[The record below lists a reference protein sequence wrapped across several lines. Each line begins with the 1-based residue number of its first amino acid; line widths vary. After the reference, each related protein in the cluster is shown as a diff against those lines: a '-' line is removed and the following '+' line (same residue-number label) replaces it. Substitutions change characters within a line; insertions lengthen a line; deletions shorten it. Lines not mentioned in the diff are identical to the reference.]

1 MIQFFRRIRKKLLS
15 ENKFTK
21 YSIYAIGE
29 ILLVM
34 IGILLAFQVNKWNDK
49 SKTRVLEQDLLI
61 EVQNSLRKDLND
73 VNENIK
79 SNKRRDLS
87 RQIIIDW
94 IESNDEYND
103 TLSTHL
109 RESLTSTYFAAYQG
123 PYETLKQ
130 IGMRNIS
137 NDSLRNQISKLY
149 NITYPHYLR
158 FDANQEMMFKEH
170 LIPKSIKYLD
180 ELNYIKPMVINEIS
194 KLRADKEYLSTF
206 KTFKH
211 FGEILLY
218 VGMIPTKN
226 EIEMTLKM
234 IENELNK

>member
-1 MIQFFRRIRKKLLS
+1 MVQFFRRIRKKLLS

-21 YSIYAIGE
+21 YLIYAVGE

-34 IGILLAFQVNKWNDK
+34 IGILLAFQVNKWNDE
-49 SKTRVLEQDLLI
+49 SKARFLERDLLI
-61 EVQNSLRKDLND
+61 EVQSSLRKDLND
-73 VNENIK
+73 VSENIK
-79 SNKRRDLS
+79 SIKRRDLS

-109 RESLTSTYFAAYQG
+109 RESFTTTYFAAYLG

-130 IGMRNIS
+130 TGMRNIS

-158 FDANQEMMFKEH
+158 FDANQDMIFKEH
-170 LIPKSIKYLD
+170 LVPKSMKHLD
-180 ELNYIKPMVINEIS
+180 ELNYVKPMVINEIS

-206 KTFKH
+206 KTTKH

-218 VGMIPTKN
+218 FGMIPTKS
-226 EIEMTLKM
+226 EIETTLEM
-234 IENELNK
+234 IEDELLK